1 MAYTTT
7 TTVKTYLGIS
17 TTTDDGL
24 LATLIATAQQ
34 WIDTYTRRTFEAS
47 ADSTRYF
54 DAQADV
60 YGNELWL
67 SSDLATVGT
76 VTNGDGAVLGTADYV
91 TEPRNTGPYYLLKMR
106 SDSTAAWTYS
116 DHYENSISVT
126 GKWAYSTTAPAD
138 IAQAAVRLTAWLYH
152 QKDNYADQ
160 DRTFIAGN
168 TTVLPLNIPTDVRLI
183 LDTYRKKGPP

>member
-1 MAYTTT
+1 MYTTVT
-7 TTVKTYLGIS
+7 AVKSYLGIS

-34 WIDTYTRRTFEAS
+34 WIDSYTRRTFEAS
-47 ADSTRYF
+47 SDTTRYF
-54 DAQADV
+54 DARTDL

-67 SSDLATVGT
+67 DADLCQVGT
-76 VTNGDGAVLGTADYV
+76 VTNGDGSVLGTADYV
-91 TEPRNTGPYYLLKMR
+91 TEPRNTTPYYMLKVR
-106 SDSTAAWTYS
+106 SDSTAAWTYN
-116 DHYENSISVT
+116 DHYENSIAVT
-126 GKWAYSTTAPAD
+126 GRWAYSTSAPAD
-138 IAQAAVRLTAWLYH
+138 VAQACVRLTAWLYH

-183 LDTYRKKGPP
+183 LDSYKRKGPP